1 MLTPEAGTPGRASAV
16 RRSVA
21 GTGAPDA
28 YDVESASSGAVSPRD
43 TPEGDDLGAV
53 CGALLMTVYLPRA
66 ILSTGSGLT
75 LVARPL
81 WSKHLGCN
89 DTQTGLIAA
98 AVPLVRPRAPA
109 PPIRGYAR
117 GELTRRPFP
126 PIALFAPA
134 SRAQGRMLANMPAGL
149 TLSHGVGSSSGMAL
163 GALVL
168 AVSALVTAAA
178 TGYRTLLLGAALSG
192 VGESMF
198 NIATQALVRNAVGS
212 HMHGRTLSVLAAIP
226 RWATIASPVAGSAL
240 VTWIGWPAPF
250 VAFAALALAAAACVL
265 VAPGGGAGGCAGGRA
280 GEVQPPPPPLRRT
293 GSRAALAA
301 GTARLRSTAALHWRA
316 IATGGVAVACL
327 NALRAVRQLY
337 LPLHGADAG
346 MSELQVGWAVTIG
359 FALDSALIVPSG
371 VVMDRRGR
379 KLTGVPAFLLLAA
392 GVALIPAATTPRG
405 LVLVGALLGCGN
417 GLSAG
422 ISGTLAADLGP
433 PAPDTGAFLGLWRF
447 VADAGSLVG
456 PVAAGALS
464 RATSLRVAARC
475 VGLFGAAGAA
485 WLAFVVPET
494 ARVARPRQRAAADG
508 RSGKAPRGARR
519 SAWEGWARA
528 VRAARRSLA
537 ARLRAAGIGR
547 RPDGLRLLSV

>member
-1 MLTPEAGTPGRASAV
+1 MLTPEAGTPGRAAV

-21 GTGAPDA
+21 GSGAPDGSL
-28 YDVESASSGAVSPRD
+28 DVEAAAGSVSPRGA
-43 TPEGDDLGAV
+43 PAEGDDLGAV
-53 CGALLMTVYLPRA
+53 CGALLLTVYLPRA
-66 ILSTGSGLT
+66 VLSTGSGLT

-98 AVPLVRPRAPA
+98 AVPLVRARDALRVRPRRADA
-109 PPIRGYAR
+109 
-117 GELTRRPFP
+117 T
-126 PIALFAPA
+126 ALCRFFVVSSP
-134 SRAQGRMLANMPAGL
+134 QGRMLANMPAGL
-149 TLSHGVGSSSGMAL
+149 TLSHGVGSNSGMAL

-178 TGYRTLLLGAALSG
+178 TGYRALLLGAALSG

-226 RWATIASPVAGSAL
+226 RWATIVSPVAGSAL
-240 VTWIGWPAPF
+240 VTWVGWPAPF

-265 VAPGGGAGGCAGGRA
+265 FAPSKAAGGCAGGRA
-280 GEVQPPPPPLRRT
+280 AALPPPQPLRRT

-359 FALDSALIVPSG
+359 FAWDSALIVPSG
-371 VVMDRRGR
+371 VVMDKRGR

-392 GVALIPAATTPRG
+392 GVALIPSATTPRG
-405 LVLVGALLGCGN
+405 LILVGALLGCGN

-485 WLAFVVPET
+485 WLALVVPET
-494 ARVARPRQRAAADG
+494 ARVARPRQRDAATPAA
-508 RSGKAPRGARR
+508 RGKARRGV
-519 SAWEGWARA
+519 WGEWARA

-537 ARLRAAGIGR
+537 ARLRAAGIAR

>member
-1 MLTPEAGTPGRASAV
+1 
-16 RRSVA
+16 
-21 GTGAPDA
+21 
-28 YDVESASSGAVSPRD
+28 
-43 TPEGDDLGAV
+43 
-53 CGALLMTVYLPRA
+53 
-66 ILSTGSGLT
+66 
-75 LVARPL
+75 
-81 WSKHLGCN
+81 
-89 DTQTGLIAA
+89 
-98 AVPLVRPRAPA
+98 
-109 PPIRGYAR
+109 
-117 GELTRRPFP
+117 
-126 PIALFAPA
+126 
-134 SRAQGRMLANMPAGL
+134 MLANMPAGL

-163 GALVL
+163 GALLL
-168 AVSALVTAAA
+168 AVSALITAAA
-178 TGYRTLLLGAALSG
+178 SGYRTLLLGSCLSG
-192 VGESMF
+192 VGESLF

-226 RWATIASPVAGSAL
+226 RWATVASPVAGSAL
-240 VTWIGWPAPF
+240 VTWVGWPAPF
-250 VAFAALALAAAACVL
+250 IAFAALAAAAAACVM
-265 VAPGGGAGGCAGGRA
+265 VAPAKGVTGGCAGGRGGA
-280 GEVQPPPPPLRRT
+280 TAELSPAVPPLRRS

-371 VVMDRRGR
+371 VVMDKRGR

-447 VADAGSLVG
+447 VADAGSLV
-456 PVAAGALS
+456 
-464 RATSLRVAARC
+464 
-475 VGLFGAAGAA
+475 
-485 WLAFVVPET
+485 AF
-494 ARVARPRQRAAADG
+494 RRDRNPR
-508 RSGKAPRGARR
+508 
-519 SAWEGWARA
+519 
-528 VRAARRSLA
+528 L
-537 ARLRAAGIGR
+537 
-547 RPDGLRLLSV
+547 

>member
-1 MLTPEAGTPGRASAV
+1 
-16 RRSVA
+16 
-21 GTGAPDA
+21 
-28 YDVESASSGAVSPRD
+28 
-43 TPEGDDLGAV
+43 
-53 CGALLMTVYLPRA
+53 
-66 ILSTGSGLT
+66 
-75 LVARPL
+75 
-81 WSKHLGCN
+81 
-89 DTQTGLIAA
+89 
-98 AVPLVRPRAPA
+98 
-109 PPIRGYAR
+109 
-117 GELTRRPFP
+117 
-126 PIALFAPA
+126 
-134 SRAQGRMLANMPAGL
+134 MLANMPAGL

-163 GALVL
+163 GALLL
-168 AVSALVTAAA
+168 ALSALITAVAR
-178 TGYRTLLLGAALSG
+178 GYRALLLGSCLSG
-192 VGESMF
+192 VGESLF

-226 RWATIASPVAGSAL
+226 RWATVASPVAGSAL
-240 VTWIGWPAPF
+240 VTWVGWPAPF
-250 VAFAALALAAAACVL
+250 VAFAALAAAAAACVM
-265 VAPGGGAGGCAGGRA
+265 VAPAKGVVGGCAGGRGGA
-280 GEVQPPPPPLRRT
+280 ASESPAAPPLRRS

-346 MSELQVGWAVTIG
+346 MTELQVGWAVTIG

-371 VVMDRRGR
+371 VVMDKRGR

-464 RATSLRVAARC
+464 RTTSLRVAARC

-485 WLAFVVPET
+485 WLALAVPET
-494 ARVARPRQRAAADG
+494 ARVRPRQREASQSVTQP
-508 RSGKAPRGARR
+508 RGKAPRGSRR
-519 SAWEGWARA
+519 GAWERWARA
-528 VRAARRSLA
+528 ARAFRRSLA
-537 ARLRAAGIGR
+537 ARLRAAGLSD
-547 RPDGLRLLSV
+547 RPDGLRLLNV